1 MSPANPT
8 TPMVETLVSPA
19 ADAQRQLATDDGA
32 IDALDA
38 AHGGVQTALYTY
50 DTDASGQTRSLQ
62 EGWTGGSADRQA
74 ADAASMSGAA
84 KDISTY
90 SADVQA
96 AVRDAAGI
104 LKVGQNA
111 NQQLIDNFM
120 DRAAELLAAAAALR
134 QAGDNAGAQR
144 KISELIRLGA
154 QVSGDSSTNLQ
165 AVMSQLT
172 DVVTRLDAADGTTSA
187 SSAPGGGGSG
197 NTAPAAYNTAGGGG
211 GGGGGY
217 GGGGGGGGGVA
228 TKKRLPVAI
237 PPQPGTGVAINLP
250 DGTQVM
256 APNETAA
263 KAVRAA
269 LSQLGV
275 PYVWG
280 GTAPGTGLDC
290 SGLTQYAYGEAGLDI
305 PRTSG
310 EQDIGA
316 EVPSADQ
323 LLPGD
328 LVCWE
333 GHVAMYIGDGQI
345 VEAGDPVQV
354 NPLRTTN
361 MGMPFVGFYRP
372 TG

>member
-1 MSPANPT
+1 MT
-8 TPMVETLVSPA
+8 TTASLVTPLVQPA
-19 ADAQRQLATDDGA
+19 ADAQYQLATDDGA
-32 IDALDA
+32 IYDVGQ
-38 AHGGVQTALYTY
+38 AHGNVQNALYTY
-50 DTDASGQTRSLQ
+50 QTDSGAQNRNLQ

-74 ADAASMSGAA
+74 ADAQAMTSSA
-84 KDISTY
+84 KDISEY
-90 SADVQA
+90 SAQVQS
-96 AVRDAAGI
+96 AVTEAAGI
-104 LKVGQNA
+104 LKVGQNS

-120 DRAAELLAAAAALR
+120 DKAAELLSAASALR
-134 QAGDNAGAQR
+134 AAGDNAGAQA

-154 QVSGDSSTNLQ
+154 QVSGESSTNLE
-165 AVMSQLT
+165 AVMTQLT
-172 DVVTRLDAADGTTSA
+172 GVVDKINSSGATTPAGAQPSHDA
-187 SSAPGGGGSG
+187 P
-197 NTAPAAYNTAGGGG
+197 PAAYNSGGGGGGHGGG

-217 GGGGGGGGGVA
+217 SGGGGGGGAV

-250 DGTQVM
+250 DGSTVM

-269 LSQLGV
+269 LTQLGV

-280 GTAPGTGLDC
+280 GTAPGVGLDC

-323 LLPGD
+323 LMPGD
-328 LVCWE
+328 LVCWQ
-333 GHVAMYIGDGQI
+333 GHVAMYIGDGQMI
-345 VEAGDPVQV
+345 EAGDPVEIS
-354 NPLRTTN
+354 PLRTTN

>member
-1 MSPANPT
+1 VTAT
-8 TPMVETLVSPA
+8 TVPLVTPLIQPA
-19 ADAQRQLATDDGA
+19 ADAQRQLATDDGT
-32 IDALDA
+32 IDSVGQ
-38 AHGGVQTALYTY
+38 AHGTVQNALYTY
-50 DTDASGQTRSLQ
+50 DADSGAQVRTLQ
-62 EGWTGGSADRQA
+62 GGWTGSSADRQQ
-74 ADAASMSGAA
+74 ADAQTLSTTS
-84 KDISTY
+84 KDISEY
-90 SADVQA
+90 SASVQS
-96 AVRDAAGI
+96 AVQDAAGI

-120 DRAAELLAAAAALR
+120 DKAAELLSAAAALR
-134 QAGDNAGAQR
+134 AAGDNPGAQA
-144 KISELIRLGA
+144 KISELIRLA
-154 QVSGDSSTNLQ
+154 SQVSGESSTNLE
-165 AVMSQLT
+165 ATMAQLT
-172 DVVTRLDAADGTTSA
+172 GVVDKLNSSGATTP
-187 SSAPGGGGSG
+187 SSAESG
-197 NTAPAAYNTAGGGG
+197 NQPPAAYNQGGGG
-211 GGGGGY
+211 GGGGGH
-217 GGGGGGGGGVA
+217 GGGGGGGGGGAVA

-250 DGTQVM
+250 GGGTVM

-269 LSQLGV
+269 LTQLGV

-280 GTAPGTGLDC
+280 GTAPGVGLDC

-333 GHVAMYIGDGQI
+333 GHVAMYIGDGQMI
-345 VEAGDPVQV
+345 EAGDPVEIS
-354 NPLRTTN
+354 PLRTTN

>member
-1 MSPANPT
+1 MSPT
-8 TPMVETLVSPA
+8 TVPLVTPLVQPA

-32 IDALDA
+32 IDSVGQ
-38 AHGGVQTALYTY
+38 AHGNVQNALYTY
-50 DTDASGQTRSLQ
+50 DSDAGAQVRTLQ
-62 EGWTGGSADRQA
+62 YGWTGGSADRQA
-74 ADAASMSGAA
+74 ADARTMSTAS
-84 KDISTY
+84 KDISEY
-90 SADVQA
+90 SAQVQS

-104 LKVGQNA
+104 LKVGQNT

-120 DRAAELLAAAAALR
+120 DKAAELLSAAAALR
-134 QAGDNAGAQR
+134 AAGDHAGAQA

-154 QVSGDSSTNLQ
+154 QVSGESSTNLE

-172 DVVTRLDAADGTTSA
+172 GVVDRLN
-187 SSAPGGGGSG
+187 GGGATTPS
-197 NTAPAAYNTAGGGG
+197 NAENNAPPAAYNSGGGG
-211 GGGGGY
+211 GGGGGGDG
-217 GGGGGGGGGVA
+217 GGGGGGGGGVV

-237 PPQPGTGVAINLP
+237 PPQPGTGVAVNLP
-250 DGTQVM
+250 DGSTVM

-269 LSQLGV
+269 LGQLGV

-280 GTAPGTGLDC
+280 GTAPGVGLDC

-305 PRTSG
+305 PRTSR

-333 GHVAMYIGDGQI
+333 GHVAMYIGNGQI

-354 NPLRTTN
+354 GPLRTTN
-361 MGMPFVGFYRP
+361 AGMPFVGFYRP

>member
-1 MSPANPT
+1 MSPT
-8 TPMVETLVSPA
+8 MPMVETLVSPA

-32 IDALDA
+32 IDSVDA
-38 AHGGVQTALYTY
+38 AHGDVQNALYAY
-50 DTDASGQTRSLQ
+50 DTDATGQTRALQ
-62 EGWTGGSADRQA
+62 EGWTGSSADRQA
-74 ADAASMSGAA
+74 SDAASMSGAA

-90 SADVQA
+90 SADVQS
-96 AVRDAAGI
+96 AVREAAGI
-104 LKVGQNA
+104 LKVGQST
-111 NQQLIDNFM
+111 NQRLIDNFM
-120 DRAAELLAAAAALR
+120 DRAAELLSAAAALR

-165 AVMSQLT
+165 AVMGQLT
-172 DVVTRLDAADGTTSA
+172 DVVTRLDGADGKTSA
-187 SSAPGGGGSG
+187 SSAHHGGSG
-197 NTAPAAYNTAGGGG
+197 HTAPQAYNTAGGRGG
-211 GGGGGY
+211 GGGDHGG

-237 PPQPGTGVAINLP
+237 PPQPGTGVAVNLP
-250 DGTQVM
+250 DGSQVM

-290 SGLTQYAYGEAGLDI
+290 SGLTQYAYGEAGLEI

-333 GHVAMYIGDGQI
+333 GHVAMYIGNDQM

-354 NPLRTTN
+354 SPLRTTN
-361 MGMPFVGFYRP
+361 SGMPFVGFYRP

>member
-1 MSPANPT
+1 MT
-8 TPMVETLVSPA
+8 TTVPLVAPLVQPA

-32 IDALDA
+32 IDSVGQ
-38 AHGGVQTALYTY
+38 AHGNVQNALYTY
-50 DTDASGQTRSLQ
+50 DSDSGSQVRTLQ
-62 EGWTGGSADRQA
+62 YGWTGGSADRQK
-74 ADAASMSGAA
+74 ADAQTLSNTS
-84 KDISTY
+84 KDISEY
-90 SADVQA
+90 SASVQS
-96 AVRDAAGI
+96 AVQEAAGI

-120 DRAAELLAAAAALR
+120 DKAAELLSAAAALR
-134 QAGDNAGAQR
+134 AAGDNAGAQA
-144 KISELIRLGA
+144 KISELIRLA
-154 QVSGDSSTNLQ
+154 SQVSGESSTNLE
-165 AVMSQLT
+165 ATMAQLT
-172 DVVTRLDAADGTTSA
+172 GVVDKLNSSGATTP
-187 SSAPGGGGSG
+187 SSAESG
-197 NTAPAAYNTAGGGG
+197 NQPPAAYNQGGHGGGG
-211 GGGGGY
+211 GGGGH
-217 GGGGGGGGGVA
+217 GGGGGGGGAVA
-228 TKKRLPVAI
+228 TKKRLPIAI

-250 DGTQVM
+250 GGKTVM

-269 LSQLGV
+269 LTQLGV

-280 GTAPGTGLDC
+280 GTAPGVGLDC

-323 LLPGD
+323 LMPGD

-333 GHVAMYIGDGQI
+333 GHVAMYIGDGQMI
-345 VEAGDPVQV
+345 EAGDPVEIS
-354 NPLRTTN
+354 PLRTTN

>member
-1 MSPANPT
+1 MSPTA
-8 TPMVETLVSPA
+8 PMVETLVSPA
-19 ADAQRQLATDDGA
+19 AHAQRQLATDDGA
-32 IDALDA
+32 IDSLDA
-38 AHGGVQTALYTY
+38 AHGGVQNALYTY
-50 DTDASGQTRSLQ
+50 DTDAGTRTRSLQ
-62 EGWTGGSADRQA
+62 EGWQGSSADRQA
-74 ADAASMSGAA
+74 ADATSMSTAA

-90 SADVQA
+90 SADVQG
-96 AVRDAAGI
+96 AVREAAGI
-104 LKVGQNA
+104 LKVGQST

-120 DRAAELLAAAAALR
+120 DRAAELLSAAAALR
-134 QAGDNAGAQR
+134 QTGDTAGAQR
-144 KISELIRLGA
+144 KLSELVRLGA

-165 AVMSQLT
+165 AVMGQLT
-172 DVVTRLDAADGTTSA
+172 DVVTRLDAADGKTSA
-187 SSAPGGGGSG
+187 SGAHGGSG
-197 NTAPAAYNTAGGGG
+197 HTAPAAYNTGGGG
-211 GGGGGY
+211 GGGGGGGDY
-217 GGGGGGGGGVA
+217 GGGGGGGMV

-250 DGTQVM
+250 DGSQVM

-269 LSQLGV
+269 LTQLGV

-280 GTAPGTGLDC
+280 GTAPGVGLDC

-323 LLPGD
+323 LMPGD
-328 LVCWE
+328 LICWE
-333 GHVAMYIGDGQI
+333 GHVAMYIGDGQMI
-345 VEAGDPVQV
+345 EAGDPVEIS
-354 NPLRTTN
+354 PLRTTN

>member
-1 MSPANPT
+1 VSPT
-8 TPMVETLVSPA
+8 TVPLVAPLVQPA

-32 IDALDA
+32 IDSVGQ
-38 AHGGVQTALYTY
+38 AHGNVENALYTY
-50 DTDASGQTRSLQ
+50 DSDAGSQVRTLQ
-62 EGWTGGSADRQA
+62 YGWEGGSADRQA
-74 ADAASMSGAA
+74 ADARTMSTSA
-84 KDISTY
+84 KDISEY
-90 SADVQA
+90 SAEVRTAVQ
-96 AVRDAAGI
+96 DAAGI
-104 LKVGQNA
+104 LKVGQNT

-120 DRAAELLAAAAALR
+120 DKAAELLSTAAALR
-134 QAGDNAGAQR
+134 AAGDHAGAQA

-154 QVSGDSSTNLQ
+154 QVSGESSTNLE
-165 AVMSQLT
+165 AVMTQLT
-172 DVVTRLDAADGTTSA
+172 GVADRLN
-187 SSAPGGGGSG
+187 GGGATTPAGAET
-197 NTAPAAYNTAGGGG
+197 NAPPAAYNSGGGG
-211 GGGGGY
+211 GGGGG
-217 GGGGGGGGGVA
+217 GGDGGGGGGGVV

-237 PPQPGTGVAINLP
+237 PPQPGTGVAVNLP
-250 DGTQVM
+250 DGSTVM

-269 LSQLGV
+269 LGQLGV

-280 GTAPGTGLDC
+280 GTAPGVGLDC
-290 SGLTQYAYGEAGLDI
+290 SGLTQYAYGEGGLDI
-305 PRTSG
+305 PRTSR

-333 GHVAMYIGDGQI
+333 GHVAMYIGNGQI

-354 NPLRTTN
+354 GPLRTTN
-361 MGMPFVGFYRP
+361 SGMPFVGFYRP

>member
-1 MSPANPT
+1 VT
-8 TPMVETLVSPA
+8 TTVPLVTPLIQPA
-19 ADAQRQLATDDGA
+19 ADAQYQLATDDGA
-32 IDALDA
+32 IDGVGQ
-38 AHGGVQTALYTY
+38 AHGNVQNALYTY
-50 DTDASGQTRSLQ
+50 ETDTGNQVKTLQ
-62 EGWTGGSADRQA
+62 YGWQGSSADRQQ
-74 ADAASMSGAA
+74 ADAQGLTATS
-84 KDISTY
+84 KDISEY
-90 SADVQA
+90 SAQVQS
-96 AVRDAAGI
+96 AVQDAAGI

-120 DRAAELLAAAAALR
+120 DKAAELLSAAAALR
-134 QAGDNAGAQR
+134 AAGDNPGAQA
-144 KISELIRLGA
+144 KISELIRLA
-154 QVSGDSSTNLQ
+154 SQVSGESSTNLE
-165 AVMSQLT
+165 ATMTQLT
-172 DVVTRLDAADGTTSA
+172 GVVDKINSSGSTSAAAADGN
-187 SSAPGGGGSG
+187 GNGS
-197 NTAPAAYNTAGGGG
+197 TPPAAYNQGAGGGGHGGGG
-211 GGGGGY
+211 GGHS
-217 GGGGGGGGGVA
+217 GGGGGGGVA

-250 DGTQVM
+250 GGQTVM

-269 LSQLGV
+269 LTQLGV

-280 GTAPGTGLDC
+280 GTAPGVGLDC

-333 GHVAMYIGDGQI
+333 GHVAMYIGDGQMI
-345 VEAGDPVQV
+345 EAGDPVEIS
-354 NPLRTTN
+354 PLRTSN
-361 MGMPFVGFYRP
+361 IGMPFVGFYRP

>member
-1 MSPANPT
+1 MSPTAPMT
-8 TPMVETLVSPA
+8 GPMVETLVSPA
-19 ADAQRQLATDDGA
+19 AHAQRQLATDDGA
-32 IDALDA
+32 IDGVDQ

-50 DTDASGQTRSLQ
+50 DTDASGQTRGLQ
-62 EGWTGGSADRQA
+62 EGWQGSSADRQA
-74 ADAASMSGAA
+74 ADAATMSAA
-84 KDISTY
+84 ARDISTY

-96 AVRDAAGI
+96 AVREAAGI
-104 LKVGQNA
+104 LKVGQST
-111 NQQLIDNFM
+111 NQRLIDNFM
-120 DRAAELLAAAAALR
+120 DRAAELLSAAAALR
-134 QAGDNAGAQR
+134 QAGDTAGAQR

-172 DVVTRLDAADGTTSA
+172 GVVTRLGGDGGETTPSGA
-187 SSAPGGGGSG
+187 GGG
-197 NTAPAAYNTAGGGG
+197 NTPPQAYNAGGGG
-211 GGGGGY
+211 GGGGDY
-217 GGGGGGGGGVA
+217 GGGGGGGMV

-237 PPQPGTGVAINLP
+237 PPQPGTGVAVNLP
-250 DGTQVM
+250 DGSTVM

-269 LSQLGV
+269 LGQLGV

-280 GTAPGTGLDC
+280 GTAPGVGLDC
-290 SGLTQYAYGEAGLDI
+290 SGLTQFAYGEAGLEI
-305 PRTSG
+305 PRTSR

-328 LVCWE
+328 LICWE
-333 GHVAMYIGDGQI
+333 GHVAMYIGNDQM

-354 NPLRTTN
+354 SELRTSN
-361 MGMPFVGFYRP
+361 AGMPFVGFYRP

>member
-1 MSPANPT
+1 MSPT
-8 TPMVETLVSPA
+8 TVPLVTPLVQPA

-32 IDALDA
+32 IESVGQ
-38 AHGGVQTALYTY
+38 AHGNVQNALYTY
-50 DTDASGQTRSLQ
+50 DSDAGAQVRTLQ
-62 EGWTGGSADRQA
+62 YGWTGGSADRQA
-74 ADAASMSGAA
+74 ADARTMSTAT
-84 KDISTY
+84 KDISEY
-90 SADVQA
+90 SAEVQS

-104 LKVGQNA
+104 LKVGQNT

-120 DRAAELLAAAAALR
+120 DKAAELLSAAAALR
-134 QAGDNAGAQR
+134 AAGDHAGAQA

-154 QVSGDSSTNLQ
+154 QVSGESSTNLE
-165 AVMSQLT
+165 AVMTQLT
-172 DVVTRLDAADGTTSA
+172 GVVDRLN
-187 SSAPGGGGSG
+187 GGGATTPS
-197 NTAPAAYNTAGGGG
+197 NAENNAPPAAYNTGGGG
-211 GGGGGY
+211 GGGGGGDG
-217 GGGGGGGGGVA
+217 GGGGGGGGGVV

-237 PPQPGTGVAINLP
+237 PPQPGTGVAVNLP
-250 DGTQVM
+250 DGSTVM

-269 LSQLGV
+269 LGQLGV

-280 GTAPGTGLDC
+280 GTAPGVGLDC

-305 PRTSG
+305 PRTSR

-333 GHVAMYIGDGQI
+333 GHVAMYIGNGQI

-354 NPLRTTN
+354 GPLRTTN
-361 MGMPFVGFYRP
+361 AGMPLVGFYRP

>member
-1 MSPANPT
+1 MTQVIPLV
-8 TPMVETLVSPA
+8 TPLIQPA

-32 IDALDA
+32 IDSVGQ
-38 AHGGVQTALYTY
+38 AHGNVQTALYAY
-50 DTDASGQTRSLQ
+50 ETDASTRERNLQ
-62 EGWTGGSADRQA
+62 HGWTGGAADRQS
-74 ADAASMSGAA
+74 ADVLAMTNSA
-84 KDISTY
+84 KDISEY
-90 SADVQA
+90 SAGVQA

-120 DRAAELLAAAAALR
+120 DKAAELLSAASALR
-134 QAGDNAGAQR
+134 AAGDNAGAQA

-154 QVSGDSSTNLQ
+154 QVSGESSTNLE
-165 AVMSQLT
+165 AVMTQLT
-172 DVVTRLDAADGTTSA
+172 GVVDRINTSGATTPAGADG
-187 SSAPGGGGSG
+187 G
-197 NTAPAAYNTAGGGG
+197 NNPPPAAYNSGGSGGGG
-211 GGGGGY
+211 GGGGGGFV

-250 DGTQVM
+250 NGATVM

-269 LSQLGV
+269 LTQLGV

-280 GTAPGTGLDC
+280 GTAPGSGLDC
-290 SGLTQYAYGEAGLDI
+290 SGLTQYAYDQGGLDI
-305 PRTSG
+305 PRTSR

-316 EVPSADQ
+316 EVMSADQ

-345 VEAGDPVQV
+345 IEAGDPVQI

-361 MGMPFVGFYRP
+361 SGMPFVGFYRP

>member
-1 MSPANPT
+1 MSPT
-8 TPMVETLVSPA
+8 TVPLVTPLVQPA

-32 IDALDA
+32 IDSVGQ
-38 AHGGVQTALYTY
+38 AHGNVQNALYTY
-50 DTDASGQTRSLQ
+50 DSDAGNQVRTLQ
-62 EGWTGGSADRQA
+62 YGWTGGSADRQA
-74 ADAASMSGAA
+74 ADARAMSTTT
-84 KDISTY
+84 KDISEY
-90 SADVQA
+90 SAQVQS

-104 LKVGQNA
+104 LKVGQNT

-120 DRAAELLAAAAALR
+120 DKAAELLSAAAALR
-134 QAGDNAGAQR
+134 AAGDHAGAQA

-154 QVSGDSSTNLQ
+154 QVSGESSTNLE

-172 DVVTRLDAADGTTSA
+172 GVVDRLN
-187 SSAPGGGGSG
+187 GGGATTPS
-197 NTAPAAYNTAGGGG
+197 NAESHQPPAAYNSGGGG
-211 GGGGGY
+211 GGGGGGDG
-217 GGGGGGGGGVA
+217 GGGGGGGGGVV

-237 PPQPGTGVAINLP
+237 PPQPGTGVAVNLP
-250 DGTQVM
+250 DGSTVM

-269 LSQLGV
+269 LGQLGV

-280 GTAPGTGLDC
+280 GTAPGVGLDC
-290 SGLTQYAYGEAGLDI
+290 SGLTQYAYGEGGLEI
-305 PRTSG
+305 PRTSR

-328 LVCWE
+328 LICWE
-333 GHVAMYIGDGQI
+333 GHVAMYIGNGQI

-354 NPLRTTN
+354 GPLRTTN
-361 MGMPFVGFYRP
+361 AGMPFVGFYRP

>member
-1 MSPANPT
+1 MSPTAVP
-8 TPMVETLVSPA
+8 LVAPLVQPA

-32 IDALDA
+32 IDSVGE
-38 AHGGVQTALYTY
+38 AHGNVQNALYTY
-50 DTDASGQTRSLQ
+50 ESDAGAQVQTLQ
-62 EGWTGGSADRQA
+62 YGWTGGSADRQA
-74 ADAASMSGAA
+74 ADARTMGATG
-84 KDISTY
+84 KDISEY
-90 SADVQA
+90 SAEVQA

-104 LKVGQNA
+104 LKVGQST
-111 NQQLIDNFM
+111 NQQLIDDFM
-120 DRAAELLAAAAALR
+120 DKAAALLSAASALR
-134 QAGDNAGAQR
+134 AAGDHAGAQA

-154 QVSGDSSTNLQ
+154 QVSGESSTNLE
-165 AVMSQLT
+165 AVMGQLT
-172 DVVTRLDAADGTTSA
+172 GVVNRLN
-187 SSAPGGGGSG
+187 GGGATTASG
-197 NTAPAAYNTAGGGG
+197 AETTQQPPAAYNTGGSGSGGG

-217 GGGGGGGGGVA
+217 DGGGGGGVA

-237 PPQPGTGVAINLP
+237 PPQPGTGVAVNLP
-250 DGTQVM
+250 DGSTVM

-269 LSQLGV
+269 LTQLGV

-280 GTAPGTGLDC
+280 GTAPGVGLDC

-305 PRTSG
+305 PRTSR

-333 GHVAMYIGDGQI
+333 GHVAMYIGNGQI

-354 NPLRTTN
+354 GPLRTTN
-361 MGMPFVGFYRP
+361 AGMPFVGFYRP

>member
-1 MSPANPT
+1 MTAT
-8 TPMVETLVSPA
+8 TIPLVAPLVQPA

-32 IDALDA
+32 IEGVGQVHGDVQNAL
-38 AHGGVQTALYTY
+38 HTY
-50 DTDASGQTRSLQ
+50 DSDAGSQVRTLQ
-62 EGWTGGSADRQA
+62 YGWTGGSADRQA
-74 ADAASMSGAA
+74 ADAATMSTAT
-84 KDISTY
+84 KDISEY
-90 SADVQA
+90 SAGVQS

-104 LKVGQNA
+104 LKVGQST
-111 NQQLIDNFM
+111 NQQLIDSFM
-120 DRAAELLAAAAALR
+120 DRAAGLLSAAAALR
-134 QAGDNAGAQR
+134 AAGDHAGAQA

-154 QVSGDSSTNLQ
+154 QVSGESSTNLE
-165 AVMSQLT
+165 AVMTQLT
-172 DVVTRLDAADGTTSA
+172 GVVDRLN
-187 SSAPGGGGSG
+187 GGGA
-197 NTAPAAYNTAGGGG
+197 TTPANATTTHTPPVAYNSGGGG
-211 GGGGGY
+211 GGGGGGDG
-217 GGGGGGGGGVA
+217 GGGGGGGGGVV
-228 TKKRLPVAI
+228 TKRRLPVAI
-237 PPQPGTGVAINLP
+237 PPQPGTGVAVNLP
-250 DGTQVM
+250 DGSTVM

-280 GTAPGTGLDC
+280 GTAPGAGLDC

-305 PRTSG
+305 PRTSR

-333 GHVAMYIGDGQI
+333 GHVAMYIGNDQI

-354 NPLRTTN
+354 GPLRTTN
-361 MGMPFVGFYRP
+361 SGMPFVGFYRP

>member
-1 MSPANPT
+1 MSPTA
-8 TPMVETLVSPA
+8 PMVEPLISPA
-19 ADAQRQLATDDGA
+19 AHAQRQLATDDGA
-32 IDALDA
+32 IDSVDQAHGNVQNALD
-38 AHGGVQTALYTY
+38 TY
-50 DTDASGQTRSLQ
+50 DTDASGRTRTLQ
-62 EGWTGGSADRQA
+62 ENWQGSSADRQA
-74 ADAASMSGAA
+74 SDATSMSTAA

-90 SADVQA
+90 SADVQS
-96 AVRDAAGI
+96 AVREAAGI
-104 LKVGQNA
+104 LKVGQST
-111 NQQLIDNFM
+111 NQRLIDNFM
-120 DRAAELLAAAAALR
+120 DRAAELLSAAAALR
-134 QAGDNAGAQR
+134 QAGDTAGAQR
-144 KISELIRLGA
+144 KLSELVRLGA

-165 AVMSQLT
+165 AVMGRLT
-172 DVVTRLDAADGTTSA
+172 DVVTRLDAADGKTSA
-187 SSAPGGGGSG
+187 SSAHTGGSG
-197 NTAPAAYNTAGGGG
+197 HTAPAAYNTGHGGGG
-211 GGGGGY
+211 GGGGGGFS
-217 GGGGGGGGGVA
+217 GGGGGGGMV

-250 DGTQVM
+250 DGSQVM

-269 LSQLGV
+269 LTQLGV

-280 GTAPGTGLDC
+280 GTAPGVGLDC

-323 LLPGD
+323 LMPGD
-328 LVCWE
+328 LICWE
-333 GHVAMYIGDGQI
+333 GHVAMYIGDGQMI
-345 VEAGDPVQV
+345 EAGDPVEIS
-354 NPLRTTN
+354 PLRTTN

>member
-1 MSPANPT
+1 
-8 TPMVETLVSPA
+8 MVETLVSPA

-32 IDALDA
+32 IDSVDQ
-38 AHGGVQTALYTY
+38 AHGGVQNALYTY
-50 DTDASGQTRSLQ
+50 DTDAGQQTRTLQ
-62 EGWTGGSADRQA
+62 EGWRGSSADRQA
-74 ADAASMSGAA
+74 SDAATMSGAA

-90 SADVQA
+90 SADVQS

-104 LKVGQNA
+104 LKVGQST
-111 NQQLIDNFM
+111 NQQLIDDFM
-120 DRAAELLAAAAALR
+120 DRAAELLSAAAALR

-165 AVMSQLT
+165 AVMGQLT
-172 DVVTRLDAADGTTSA
+172 DVVTRLDGADGTTSA
-187 SSAPGGGGSG
+187 SSASSTHSP
-197 NTAPAAYNTAGGGG
+197 PHAYNTAGGGG
-211 GGGGGY
+211 GGGGGDS
-217 GGGGGGGGGVA
+217 GGGGGGGGVA

-237 PPQPGTGVAINLP
+237 PPQPGTGVAVNLP
-250 DGTQVM
+250 GGSQVM

-269 LSQLGV
+269 LTQLGV

-280 GTAPGTGLDC
+280 GTAPGVGLDC

-323 LLPGD
+323 LMPGD
-328 LVCWE
+328 LICWE
-333 GHVAMYIGDGQI
+333 GHVAMFIGDGQMI
-345 VEAGDPVQV
+345 EAGDPVEIS
-354 NPLRTTN
+354 PLRTTN

>member
-1 MSPANPT
+1 M
-8 TPMVETLVSPA
+8 PMVETLVSPA

-32 IDALDA
+32 IDGVDQ
-38 AHGGVQTALYTY
+38 AHGGVQTALHTY
-50 DTDASGQTRSLQ
+50 DTDAGAQTRSLQ
-62 EGWTGGSADRQA
+62 EGWQGGSADRQA
-74 ADAASMSGAA
+74 ADAATMSGAA

-96 AVRDAAGI
+96 AVREAAGI
-104 LKVGQNA
+104 LKVGQST

-120 DRAAELLAAAAALR
+120 DRAAELLSAAAALR

-154 QVSGDSSTNLQ
+154 QVSGDSSTNLE
-165 AVMSQLT
+165 AVMGQLT
-172 DVVTRLDAADGTTSA
+172 GVVTRLDGADGATSA
-187 SSAPGGGGSG
+187 SSAPSAD
-197 NTAPAAYNTAGGGG
+197 APPQAYNTGGGG
-211 GGGGGY
+211 GGGGGGDS
-217 GGGGGGGGGVA
+217 GGGGGGGGGVV
-228 TKKRLPVAI
+228 TKNRLPVAI
-237 PPQPGTGVAINLP
+237 PPQPGTGVAVNLP
-250 DGTQVM
+250 DGSTVM

-269 LSQLGV
+269 LGQLGV

-280 GTAPGTGLDC
+280 GTAPGVGLDC
-290 SGLTQYAYGEAGLDI
+290 SGLTQYAYGEGGLEI
-305 PRTSG
+305 PRTSR

-333 GHVAMYIGDGQI
+333 GHVAMYIGNDQI

-354 NPLRTTN
+354 GPLRTTN
-361 MGMPFVGFYRP
+361 SGMPFVGFFRP